1 MGGSPLIGPSP
12 GSYHHHGPELMITSP
27 KHEHEHVH
35 PHPRPATQSP
45 EDRLRLIGELA
56 RSFSTILDPQQLIER
71 ITELIT
77 HRFDFFY
84 TTIMLCEGRDLVVR
98 SAHGRDHGYDERLLG
113 MKTRIGENGVSGWAA
128 AEGRTIVV
136 PDVSAEPRFCWAWE
150 DHGIRSAIL
159 IPLQGRDHLV
169 GMLEADSDRLD
180 DFPPQDV
187 ALLEALA
194 SQLAIVIENARL
206 LQAERSRGRRLAT
219 VTEIA
224 RKVTSILDLQELL
237 CETTDLLASRFG
249 YRSVGIM
256 LRDREDED
264 WLVMAAGND
273 GVEHVPN
280 GERQHV
286 STGLC
291 GRAVTTGLTQLS
303 NDVSTNPYFV
313 QGPGMHTRS
322 ELDVPLKV
330 GGRVLGV
337 LGIESEELNTFAEDE
352 VPFVETLAD
361 QIAVAIEN
369 ARLVERARELA
380 ASEER
385 NRLAREIHDS
395 LAQSLIAV
403 SMELDSIQQRASDD
417 PARVVG
423 LIGHARDLAHR
434 AVEEA
439 RHAIWRLRPAPLERQ
454 SLSEALATE
463 VASLE
468 QGGAVEQSECTVQ
481 GDPRPLSPEVEAA
494 VFRIAQEALSN
505 VRKHA
510 RARRVRVVLAYGER
524 WVRLL
529 VEDDGRGFETAARS
543 TNGDGGFGLSG
554 IRQRA
559 ALIGADV
566 ELDSSPGWG
575 TRVRLFVP
583 NAPIAKLTDL
593 TGLVRALLADDHV
606 LVRQGV
612 RRMIDAM
619 PGVSLV
625 SEVENGTDAISRTL
639 ELVPDVVLMDV
650 NMPGL
655 DGLEA
660 IRRIHAELLSVG
672 VIVLSSTAPDD
683 VVLEAVRAG
692 ARGYLLKDVGVDE
705 LKLAIQTVAA
715 GGSYFAPSV
724 AAKLAGGVHRGGSA
738 VERLTPRELAV
749 LRRLATGAPNK
760 EIAAALSISENTV
773 ESHLRSIYGKLEVR
787 SRTEALRRATEWG
800 ILAV

>member
-1 MGGSPLIGPSP
+1 MISPPAHNL
-12 GSYHHHGPELMITSP
+12 
-27 KHEHEHVH
+27 EHTH
-35 PHPRPATQSP
+35 PHPRPATQSA
-45 EDRLRLIGELA
+45 EERLRLIGELV
-56 RSFSTILDPQQLIER
+56 RTFTTILDPQQLIER

-84 TTIMLCEGRDLVVR
+84 TTIMLCEGQDLVVR

-113 MKTRIGENGVSGWAA
+113 MRTRIGEKGVSGWAA

-136 PDVSAEPRFCWAWE
+136 PDVAAEPRFCWAWA
-150 DHGIRSAIL
+150 DHGIESAIL
-159 IPLQGRDHLV
+159 IPLQGRDRLI
-169 GMLEADSDRLD
+169 GMLEADSDRQD
-180 DFPPQDV
+180 DFNPEDV
-187 ALLEALA
+187 VLLEALA
-194 SQLAIVIENARL
+194 GQLAIVIENAAL
-206 LQAERSRGRRLAT
+206 LHAERSRSRRLAT

-237 CETTDLLASRFG
+237 CETTELLASRFG
-249 YRSVGIM
+249 YRSVSIL
-256 LRDREDED
+256 LRDRDD
-264 WLVMAAGND
+264 DNWLVMAAGND
-273 GVEHVPN
+273 GAEHVAT
-280 GERQHV
+280 GARQHI
-286 STGLC
+286 STGMC

-303 NDVSTNPYFV
+303 NDTSTNPHFI
-313 QGPGMHTRS
+313 QGPGMVACA

-330 GGRVLGV
+330 GGRVLAV
-337 LGIESEELNTFAEDE
+337 LSIESDSPNSFAEDE

-380 ASEER
+380 ASDER

-403 SMELDSIQQRASDD
+403 SMELDAIQQLAADD
-417 PARVVG
+417 PSRVIG
-423 LIGHARDLAHR
+423 LVGHARDLAHR

-454 SLSEALATE
+454 SLAEALAAE
-463 VASLE
+463 VRSLE
-468 QGGAVEQSECTVQ
+468 QGGAVEQSDCTIQ
-481 GDPRPLSPEVEAA
+481 GEPRPLAPEVDAA
-494 VFRIAQEALSN
+494 LFRIAQEALSN

-510 RARRVRVVLAYGER
+510 RARRARVVLAYGEHS
-524 WVRLL
+524 VRLL
-529 VEDDGRGFETAARS
+529 VEDDGRGFEPGSHAP
-543 TNGDGGFGLSG
+543 GLDGGFGLGG
-554 IRQRA
+554 ISQRA
-559 ALIGADV
+559 ALIGADL
-566 ELDSSPGWG
+566 EIDASPGWG
-575 TRVRLFVP
+575 TRVRVFVP
-583 NAPIAKLTDL
+583 NAPTAKPIEATDL
-593 TGLVRALLADDHV
+593 IRVVLADDHV

-619 PGVSLV
+619 PGVVLV
-625 SEVENGTDAISRTL
+625 SEAGNGSEAIAQAL
-639 ELVPDVVLMDV
+639 DLAPHVVLMDV
-650 NMPGL
+650 NMPGI

-660 IRRIHAELLSVG
+660 IRRIHAQLLSVG
-672 VIVLSSTAPDD
+672 VIVLSTTAPDD

-692 ARGYLLKDVGVDE
+692 ARGYLLKDVGIDE
-705 LKLAIQTVAA
+705 LRAAIQTVAA
-715 GGSYFAPSV
+715 GGSYFAPAV

-738 VERLTPRELAV
+738 AERLTPRELAV

>member
-1 MGGSPLIGPSP
+1 MISSPA
-12 GSYHHHGPELMITSP
+12 HHRD
-27 KHEHEHVH
+27 EHTH
-35 PHPRPATQSP
+35 PHPRPATQSA
-45 EDRLRLIGELA
+45 EERLRLIGELV
-56 RSFSTILDPQQLIER
+56 RTFTTILDPQILIER

-113 MKTRIGENGVSGWAA
+113 MRCRIGESGVSGWAA
-128 AEGRTIVV
+128 VEGRTIVV
-136 PDVSAEPRFCWAWE
+136 PDVAAEPRFCWAWA
-150 DHGIRSAIL
+150 DHGIESAIL
-159 IPLQGRDHLV
+159 IPLQGRDRLI
-169 GMLEADSDRLD
+169 GMLEADSDRPD
-180 DFPPQDV
+180 DFNPEDV
-187 ALLEALA
+187 VLLEALTG
-194 SQLAIVIENARL
+194 QLAIVIENAEL
-206 LQAERSRGRRLAT
+206 LQAERSRSRRLAT

-237 CETTDLLASRFG
+237 CETTELLANRFT
-249 YRSVGIM
+249 YRSVSIL
-256 LRDREDED
+256 LRDRNDD
-264 WLVMAAGND
+264 QWLEMAAGND
-273 GVEHVPN
+273 SAEHVAV
-280 GERQHV
+280 GARQHI
-286 STGLC
+286 STGMC
-291 GRAVTTGLTQLS
+291 GRAATTGLTQLA
-303 NDVSTNPYFV
+303 NDTSANPHFI
-313 QGPGMHTRS
+313 QGPGMVACA

-337 LGIESEELNTFAEDE
+337 LSIESDRANAFTEDE

-380 ASEER
+380 ASDER
-385 NRLAREIHDS
+385 NRLAREIHDT
-395 LAQSLIAV
+395 LAQCLIAV
-403 SMELDSIQQRASDD
+403 SMEIDAFHQRATDD
-417 PARVVG
+417 PTRVVG

-439 RHAIWRLRPAPLERQ
+439 RHAIWRLRPAALERQ
-454 SLSEALATE
+454 SLAEALAAE
-463 VASLE
+463 VRSLE
-468 QGGAVEQSECTVQ
+468 QGGAVAESDCTIQ
-481 GDPRPLSPEVEAA
+481 GEPRPLTPEVEAA

-510 RARRVRVVLAYGER
+510 RARRVRVVVAYGER
-524 WVRLL
+524 SVRLL
-529 VEDDGRGFETAARS
+529 VEDDGRGFEPGAES
-543 TNGDGGFGLSG
+543 NNLDGGFGLGG

-566 ELDSSPGWG
+566 EVDASPGWG

-583 NAPIAKLTDL
+583 NAPIAQPIELTDL
-593 TGLVRALLADDHV
+593 IRVILADDHV

-612 RRMIDAM
+612 RRMIDAI
-619 PGVSLV
+619 PSVSLV
-625 SEVENGTDAISRTL
+625 SEAENGSDAIARTL
-639 ELVPDVVLMDV
+639 ELAPDVVLMDV

-660 IRRIHAELLSVG
+660 IRRIHRELLSVG
-672 VIVLSSTAPDD
+672 VIVLSTTAPDD
-683 VVLEAVRAG
+683 VVLGAVRAG
-692 ARGYLLKDVGVDE
+692 ARGYLLKDVGIDE
-705 LKLAIQTVAA
+705 LRAAIQTVAA

-738 VERLTPRELAV
+738 AERLTPRELAV

>member
-1 MGGSPLIGPSP
+1 MISPFTP
-12 GSYHHHGPELMITSP
+12 HHG
-27 KHEHEHVH
+27 HNDEHTH

-45 EDRLRLIGELA
+45 EDRLRLIGELV
-56 RSFSTILDPQQLIER
+56 RTFTTILEPQLLIER

-113 MKTRIGENGVSGWAA
+113 MRTRIGENGVSGWAA

-136 PDVSAEPRFCWAWE
+136 PDVAAEPRFCWAWA
-150 DHGIRSAIL
+150 DHGIQSAVL
-159 IPLQGRDHLV
+159 IPLQGRDRLV

-180 DFPPQDV
+180 DFNQEDV
-187 ALLEALA
+187 ALLEALTG
-194 SQLAIVIENARL
+194 QLAIVIENAEL
-206 LQAERSRGRRLAT
+206 LHAERTRSRRLAT

-237 CETTDLLASRFG
+237 YETTELLSSRFG
-249 YRSVGIM
+249 YRSVAIM
-256 LRDREDED
+256 LRDRHDAQ
-264 WLVMAAGND
+264 WLEMAAGND
-273 GVEHVPN
+273 GAEHSVT
-280 GERQHV
+280 GTRQHI
-286 STGLC
+286 STGMV
-291 GRAVTTGLTQLS
+291 GRAATTGLTQLS
-303 NDVSTNPYFV
+303 NDTSANPHFF
-313 QGPGMHTRS
+313 QGPGMRAEA

-337 LGIESEELNTFAEDE
+337 LCIESDRAHTFAEDE

-380 ASEER
+380 ASDER

-403 SMELDSIQQRASDD
+403 SMELDAIQQRAVDD
-417 PARVVG
+417 PSRVVG

-454 SLSEALATE
+454 SLAEALAAE
-463 VASLE
+463 VRSLE
-468 QGGAVEQSECTVQ
+468 QGGAVEESECSVQ
-481 GDPRPLSPEVEAA
+481 GEPRPLSPEVEAA

-510 RARRVRVVLAYGER
+510 RARRVRVLLSYGER
-524 WVRLL
+524 SLRLL
-529 VEDDGRGFETAARS
+529 VEDDGRGFEPGTQETRL
-543 TNGDGGFGLSG
+543 DGGFGLGG

-566 ELDSSPGWG
+566 EVDASPGWG

-583 NAPIAKLTDL
+583 NAPIARPVEVAD
-593 TGLVRALLADDHV
+593 VIRVVLADDHV

-625 SEVENGTDAISRTL
+625 SEAENGSEAIQRTL
-639 ELVPDVVLMDV
+639 ELAPDVVLIDV
-650 NMPGL
+650 NMPGI

-660 IRRIHAELLSVG
+660 IRRIHRDLLSVG
-672 VIVLSSTAPDD
+672 VIVLSTTAPDD

-692 ARGYLLKDVGVDE
+692 ARGYLLKDVGIDE
-705 LKLAIQTVAA
+705 LRAAIQTVAA

-738 VERLTPRELAV
+738 AERLTPRELAV

>member
-1 MGGSPLIGPSP
+1 MISPPAHNL
-12 GSYHHHGPELMITSP
+12 
-27 KHEHEHVH
+27 EHTH

-45 EDRLRLIGELA
+45 EARLRMIGELV
-56 RSFSTILDPQQLIER
+56 RTFTTILDPPHLIER

-84 TTIMLCEGRDLVVR
+84 TTIMLCEGQDLVVR

-113 MKTRIGENGVSGWAA
+113 MRTRIGENGVSGWAA

-136 PDVSAEPRFCWAWE
+136 PDVPAEPRFCWAWA
-150 DHGIRSAIL
+150 DHGIQSAIL
-159 IPLQGRDHLV
+159 IPLQGRDRLI
-169 GMLEADSDRLD
+169 GMLEADSDRPD
-180 DFPPQDV
+180 DFKPDDV
-187 ALLEALA
+187 ALLEALTG
-194 SQLAIVIENARL
+194 QLAIVIENAEL
-206 LQAERSRGRRLAT
+206 LHTERSRSRRLAT

-237 CETTDLLASRFG
+237 CETTELLASRFA
-249 YRSVGIM
+249 YRRVSIL
-256 LRDREDED
+256 LRDRNDD
-264 WLVMAAGND
+264 QWLEMAAGND
-273 GVEHVPN
+273 SAEHVAV
-280 GERQHV
+280 GARQHI
-286 STGLC
+286 STGMC

-303 NDVSTNPYFV
+303 NDTSTNPHFI
-313 QGPGMHTRS
+313 QGPGMVACA

-337 LGIESEELNTFAEDE
+337 LSIESDQANAFAEDE

-380 ASEER
+380 ASDER

-403 SMELDSIQQRASDD
+403 SMELDAIQQRAVED
-417 PARVVG
+417 PTRVIG

-439 RHAIWRLRPAPLERQ
+439 RHSIWRLRPAPLERQ
-454 SLSEALATE
+454 SLAEALAAE
-463 VASLE
+463 VRSLE
-468 QGGAVEQSECTVQ
+468 QGGAVEQSECALQ
-481 GDPRPLSPEVEAA
+481 GEPRPLAPEVDAA
-494 VFRIAQEALSN
+494 LFRIAQEALSN

-510 RARRVRVVLAYGER
+510 RARRARVVLAYGEHS
-524 WVRLL
+524 VRLL
-529 VEDDGRGFETAARS
+529 VEDDGRGFEPGSHAP
-543 TNGDGGFGLSG
+543 GLDGGFGLGAIS
-554 IRQRA
+554 QRA
-559 ALIGADV
+559 ALIGADL
-566 ELDSSPGWG
+566 EIDASPGWG
-575 TRVRLFVP
+575 TRVRVFVP
-583 NAPIAKLTDL
+583 NAPTAKPIESTDL
-593 TGLVRALLADDHV
+593 IRVVLADDHAPG
-606 LVRQGV
+606 RQGV

-619 PGVSLV
+619 PGVVLV
-625 SEVENGTDAISRTL
+625 SEAGSGNEAIAQTL
-639 ELVPDVVLMDV
+639 DLAPHVVLMDV
-650 NMPGL
+650 NMPGT

-660 IRRIHAELLSVG
+660 IRRIHAQLLSVG
-672 VIVLSSTAPDD
+672 VIVLSTTAPDD

-692 ARGYLLKDVGVDE
+692 ARGYLLKDVGIDE
-705 LKLAIQTVAA
+705 LRAAIQTVAA
-715 GGSYFAPSV
+715 GGSYFAPAV

-738 VERLTPRELAV
+738 AERLTPRELAV